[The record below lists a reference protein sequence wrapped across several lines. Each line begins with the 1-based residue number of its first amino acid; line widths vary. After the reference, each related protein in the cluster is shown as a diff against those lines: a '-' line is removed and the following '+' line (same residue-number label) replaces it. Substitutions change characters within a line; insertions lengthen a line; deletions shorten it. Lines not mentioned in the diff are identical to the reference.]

1 MNFIIEKIF
10 RYRNPIKYWKDKG
23 LIIGK
28 GCEVYSSASFG
39 SEPYLISIGD
49 NVRINSG
56 VNFVTHDGGCWVL
69 RNYIKCDNSHQ
80 LDLFGTIKI
89 GSNVHIGT
97 NSIIMPGVSI
107 GDNVIIGCCSVV
119 TRDIPSNSVAVGIP
133 ARVIE
138 SVDEYYK
145 KHKDEFVY
153 TKHLN
158 QLDKREYLLQLFRS
172 KSL

>member
-1 MNFIIEKIF
+1 MSIIIDKIR
-10 RYRNPIKYWKDKG
+10 RYRNPIKYWKNRG
-23 LIIGK
+23 LTIGN
-28 GCEVYSSASFG
+28 GCEVFSSASFG

-69 RNYIKCDNSHQ
+69 RNYLKGKNSSQ
-80 LDLFGTIKI
+80 LDLFGAIKV
-89 GSNVHIGT
+89 GNNVHIGT
-97 NSIIMPGVSI
+97 NSFIMPGVSI

-138 SVDEYYK
+138 SVDEYYI
-145 KHKDEFVY
+145 KHKEEFVY
-153 TKHLN
+153 TKQLN
-158 QLDKREYLLQLFRS
+158 QSKKKEYLLRMFRS
-172 KSL
+172 KGL